1 MLRLRQSINDKIAKY
16 EKVIKQCLVDGKDRD
31 AVLLDRDM
39 KRWRCRNDLYYL
51 AKITG
56 ENSDKITK
64 YKSFYEPFCDKVS
77 LQTWQVIRLELHK
90 NNEDLLPIDKVAD
103 ERDFKYIQRLFL
115 CYRTYYKTTIIT
127 KFHSLQLLLN
137 FNNIHI
143 VLCHDVENIASDNLV
158 AIKNYFLTTEVGK
171 LFPECIPK
179 GKEWGNMSGFSLANR
194 TDWGISEENIEARG
208 KASNITGG
216 HWQIAKKNDLE
227 NENSVNTKEQLEK
240 TKKWDDQFN
249 LGNFHD
255 PKTPLQDYEGTIYH
269 FSDLYMNKKGNPDIE
284 VIEIPLLK
292 DQNPNNITVE
302 NITHPE
308 RFSVEDIEF
317 IKRDKGIWRF
327 MCQMLL
333 KPEDPARMQF
343 KIDMLS
349 YYSSIPKGSIFYELV
364 DPASARKKKSD
375 YTVMLIVGL
384 GYFDGILKKFIA
396 DGVRDKLNPKQR
408 IDLSIDL
415 AKKWSI
421 RGCGWEAIAF
431 QETDCYY
438 LEEARRKARLY
449 YTITEIKSHKAS
461 KEDRIRGL
469 VPEYS
474 NHEWLWPEKGKI
486 VKTSIFD
493 GKSYDLT
500 EELEYELRQ
509 FPLAEHDDLM
519 DTQTFFNRISTI
531 KPEQVKQ
538 DNESQGM
545 TFGDYAKLKE
555 DRIAEENKDPW
566 ARFTVGSRI

>member
-51 AKITG
+51 CCLVGNEEI
-56 ENSDKITK
+56 SK
-64 YKSFYEPFCDKVS
+64 YPEIYEPFCDEVS
-77 LQTWQVIRLELHK
+77 LMTWQVVRLGIHK
-90 NNEDLLPIDKVAD
+90 TNEDLLPINKVVD
-103 ERDFKYIQRLFL
+103 EEDFSLERMYL
-115 CYRTYYKTTIIT
+115 CHRVFFKTTIIT
-127 KFHSLQLLLN
+127 KCHSLQLLIN

-143 VLCHDVENIASDNLV
+143 VLGHNKEGNSSANLV

-171 LFPECIPK
+171 LFPECVPK
-179 GKEWGNMSGFSLANR
+179 GKEWGNMTSFSLAVR
-194 TDWGISEENIEARG
+194 TDWGRDEHNIMAVGVDTE
-208 KASNITGG
+208 ITGG
-216 HWQIAKKNDLE
+216 HWQVAKKNDLVTE
-227 NENSVNTKEQLEK
+227 KSVNTEEQIKK
-240 TKKWDDQFN
+240 TFDWDSRFN
-249 LGNFHD
+249 IGHFDN
-255 PKTPLQDYEGTIYH
+255 PEVRLQDYEGTRYH
-269 FSDLYMNKKGNPDIE
+269 FADLYSVKKNDPSIKLIE
-284 VIEIPLLK
+284 KPLLK
-292 DQNPNNITVE
+292 DGNPDNLDTKNILNPRRFTPDGIE
-302 NITHPE
+302 NM
-308 RFSVEDIEF
+308 
-317 IKRDKGIWRF
+317 KRDIWVF
-327 MCQMLL
+327 MCQHMLR
-333 KPEDPARMQF
+333 PEDPARMQF

-500 EELEYELRQ
+500 EELEYELLQ

-555 DRIAEENKDPW
+555 DRIAEENKDPY
-566 ARFTVGSRI
+566 ARFTIGSRV